1 MDASKA
7 ARVLVPQRF
16 ERRRCD
22 SRGAPRPIR
31 ACAWRWRSSAMRA
44 TCNAKA
50 HARVPLSFR
59 VESCRRAF
67 RDDFSGNLNG
77 HFFRCLSYGQSP
89 SRPSRTSPNRNAG
102 SRLERALPKSRTR
115 ASSARASSRF
125 RHVRA
130 EISLAS
136 RARDASEWIAR
147 ARGVHPEH
155 RPPSAEGTR
164 RARERRES
172 RVASEARARERPSG
186 GWSIL
191 GRLPEVG
198 RGGGRGATRRT
209 EAFTKGT
216 SDSLVL
222 DVLLRAE
229 AGGEGGGQGV
239 QDASCPEA
247 GPGAHG
253 VGRSAVARVARQTKQ
268 TLLENRRAHARVQRH
283 DLHHE
288 LRGRRR

>member
-172 RVASEARARERPSG
+172 RVASEARARTSF
-186 GWSIL
+186 
-191 GRLPEVG
+191 GRLVHPREASRG
-198 RGGGRGATRRT
+198 RAWGRSRR
-209 EAFTKGT
+209 
-216 SDSLVL
+216 
-222 DVLLRAE
+222 
-229 AGGEGGGQGV
+229 
-239 QDASCPEA
+239 DASDGGFHERHERLPRPRCP
-247 GPGAHG
+247 PP
-253 VGRSAVARVARQTKQ
+253 R
-268 TLLENRRAHARVQRH
+268 
-283 DLHHE
+283 
-288 LRGRRR
+288 